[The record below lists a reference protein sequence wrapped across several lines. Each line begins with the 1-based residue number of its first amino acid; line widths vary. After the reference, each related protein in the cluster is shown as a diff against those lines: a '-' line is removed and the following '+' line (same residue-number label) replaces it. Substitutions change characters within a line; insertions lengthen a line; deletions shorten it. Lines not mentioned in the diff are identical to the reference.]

1 MPKASA
7 RRYSGKTPAERV
19 DLRRA
24 ILLESASQL
33 FGTAGYSATSIN
45 QICQG
50 AALSERYF
58 YEAFT
63 NREMCLQML
72 YDDLSTGMRA
82 ATATAVD
89 AAGAELPDRIE
100 AGLAAFIGYLTI
112 DPRRARVVLIE
123 VVGVSAE
130 MEHRRH
136 ALGVG
141 GESPAG
147 RLDHERSSRRSRRP
161 RRDVRGD
168 VRCGPDAPRCHH
180 RTRSQR
186 AA

>member
-33 FGTAGYSATSIN
+33 FGTAGYSATSIK

-89 AAGAELPDRIE
+89 AAGAELPDRIG

-141 GESPAG
+141 GGITGWSTG
-147 RLDHERSSRRSRRP
+147 S
-161 RRDVRGD
+161 
-168 VRCGPDAPRCHH
+168 
-180 RTRSQR
+180 
-186 AA
+186 